1 MATPFQITA
10 ARVEANLNGSFKEP
24 GRRFAQIAA
33 KYREADGDQGNT
45 PKAAPVPAPQ
55 AAPVAPASIDER
67 DTEWYRVN
75 SYIADILKDLAMV
88 YSKIAR
94 LQQDFTGKENDDLSK
109 IAEKIL
115 SLGGEMGEFMK
126 AFHEGKS
133 SMVQE
138 QVFGGTPNNTVPEN
152 APPPEIPAEFQNP
165 EGDFEAELNL
175 EGDDEELKDFDE
187 NEEVD
192 EDKDDK
198 DDKDDEGQT
207 QQ

>member
-10 ARVEANLNGSFKEP
+10 ARVEANLNGSFQESK
-24 GRRFAQIAA
+24 GRFAQIAA
-33 KYREADGDQGNT
+33 RYREADDDQGNQGDT
-45 PKAAPVPAPQ
+45 PQAALAPAPQ
-55 AAPVAPASIDER
+55 AAPQAAPPNAR

-75 SYIADILKDLAMV
+75 SYIADILKDLAMT

-109 IAEKIL
+109 IAEKVL

-126 AFHEGKS
+126 AFHEGES

-138 QVFGGTPNNTVPEN
+138 QVFGGTPNNAVPAD
-152 APPPEIPAEFQNP
+152 APPPEIPAEFQKP
-165 EGDFEAELNL
+165 DEDFEAELDL

-187 NEEVD
+187 DEEVD
-192 EDKDDK
+192 EDK
-198 DDKDDEGQT
+198 E
-207 QQ
+207 

>member
-10 ARVEANLNGSFKEP
+10 ARVEANLEGSLRGSK
-24 GRRFAQIAA
+24 GRFAQIAA
-33 KYREADGDQGNT
+33 RYREADDGQGGQND
-45 PKAAPVPAPQ
+45 APQPAP
-55 AAPVAPASIDER
+55 APTSAPAPAPANAR

-75 SYIADILKDLAMV
+75 SYIADILKDLAMT

-126 AFHEGKS
+126 AFHEGES

-138 QVFGGTPNNTVPEN
+138 QVFGGTPNNAVPAN
-152 APPPEIPAEFQNP
+152 APPPEIPAEFQKP
-165 EGDFEAELNL
+165 EEDFEAELNL

-187 NEEVD
+187 GEEVD
-192 EDKDDK
+192 ED
-198 DDKDDEGQT
+198 EEET
-207 QQ
+207 Q

>member
-10 ARVEANLNGSFKEP
+10 ARVEANLSGSFKEP
-24 GRRFAQIAA
+24 KGRFAQIAA
-33 KYREADGDQGNT
+33 KFREADDGQSNQGGT
-45 PKAAPVPAPQ
+45 PQAAPAPAPQ
-55 AAPVAPASIDER
+55 AAPAPAPTDAR

-75 SYIADILKDLAMV
+75 SYIADILKDLAMT

-109 IAEKIL
+109 IAEKVL
-115 SLGGEMGEFMK
+115 SLGGEMGEFME

-138 QVFGGTPNNTVPEN
+138 QVFGGTPNNAVPEN
-152 APPPEIPAEFQNP
+152 APPPEIPAEFQKP
-165 EGDFEAELNL
+165 DEDFEAELNL

-187 NEEVD
+187 DEEVD
-192 EDKDDK
+192 ED
-198 DDKDDEGQT
+198 EEQT